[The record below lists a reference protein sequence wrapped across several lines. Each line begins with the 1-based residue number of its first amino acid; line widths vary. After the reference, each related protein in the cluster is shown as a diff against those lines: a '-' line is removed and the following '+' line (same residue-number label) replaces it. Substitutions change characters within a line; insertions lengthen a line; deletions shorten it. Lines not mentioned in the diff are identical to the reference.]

1 MSTMSK
7 TSDETCSRQATGKRA
22 VAISTPDSD
31 SPATDISPHSSSI
44 QAAMS
49 SERNPARQRTT
60 SMPIVSSQQPD
71 VHRASPVQNMFLSL
85 FESMRLN
92 QNLANHTRNGW
103 PQQHSSLSQVDMGGL
118 SDDDYIS
125 DTATL
130 TSCSSPTV
138 TGLPLP
144 SHHHF
149 TEFPRYNDLPSS
161 SSMTSA
167 LPYYSSFPR
176 NAAGRSGHHGKRYSI
191 SITGNTSTSDW
202 YGLNGNGT
210 IDGELYCSSTSTMSR
225 GKDSTLFSAP
235 KQIPIQFYK
244 YGVYLT
250 VDGALSVSR
259 KTFYSIQVTK
269 VAVSAYQQPLNH
281 TNKPR
286 MPVMKRYSEILSFY
300 NAIITELSN
309 QLSDEKSDVADGQIT
324 SFFNDVPSFPPKHS
338 TILTAGQ
345 PHPPQLIA
353 FRIKEFKKLLRF
365 IILSPSVMSLQCKT
379 RAMVDDFLEL
389 NK

>member
-7 TSDETCSRQATGKRA
+7 TSDETCSRQATGRRT
-22 VAISTPDSD
+22 VAISNPNSN
-31 SPATDISPHSSSI
+31 SAATDISHSSSI
-44 QAAMS
+44 QS
-49 SERNPARQRTT
+49 SERSSARQRTT
-60 SMPIVSSQQPD
+60 SMPIVSSQKQNAE

-118 SDDDYIS
+118 SDDDSIS

-130 TSCSSPTV
+130 TSSSSPTV

-144 SHHHF
+144 IHHHF

-161 SSMTSA
+161 SSVTSA

-202 YGLNGNGT
+202 YGVNGNGVM
-210 IDGELYCSSTSTMSR
+210 DGELYCSSTSSLSR

-281 TNKPR
+281 TNNKPR

-309 QLSDEKSDVADGQIT
+309 QLSEEKSDVADGQIT

-389 NK
+389 